1 MIKHPE
7 SIQAISLHDQV
18 YKEAFDALNKINQIF
33 TNEYVI
39 DVSQVNKKSPDL
51 LENLKVLEVL
61 TKFYFN
67 FTREYIYSINKNNYR
82 DTLKT

>member
-39 DVSQVNKKSPDL
+39 DTSQVNKKSPEL
-51 LENLKVLEVL
+51 LENLKLLEVL
-61 TKFYFN
+61 TKFHFY
-67 FTREYIYSINKNNYR
+67 TREYIYIFIQSI
-82 DTLKT
+82 KTIIETR

>member
-1 MIKHPE
+1 LIKHPE

>member
-39 DVSQVNKKSPDL
+39 DTSKVNKKSPEL
-51 LENLKVLEVL
+51 LENLKLLEVL
-61 TKFYFN
+61 TKFHFY
-67 FTREYIYSINKNNYR
+67 TREYIYIFIQSI
-82 DTLKT
+82 KTIIETR